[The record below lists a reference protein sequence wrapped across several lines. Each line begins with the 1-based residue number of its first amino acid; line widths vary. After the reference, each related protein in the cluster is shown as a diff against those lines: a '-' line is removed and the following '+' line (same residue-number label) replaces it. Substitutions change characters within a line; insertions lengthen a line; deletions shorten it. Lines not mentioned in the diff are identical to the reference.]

1 MTKFYLKKKKE
12 AANAMASELQA
23 KFKVTFDVINKE
35 QEGEFMKENK
45 FN

>member
-1 MTKFYLKKKKE
+1 
-12 AANAMASELQA
+12 MAPELQA

-45 FN
+45 FNWQRIIKVTIDN